1 MLSNENGTFDFS
13 ILDNLPVT
21 YGHGASSGDIDN
33 DGDLDIYVTATDD
46 INKGGFFLINDGNG
60 NFNPDYSILN
70 YGYYEIYTAELAYVN
85 SDSSIDL
92 ILGGGYAAGSE
103 NLKTKIFFGS
113 SGFYSKANMVEI
125 PIVDMNEGEAFFPND
140 YLIYDLDKDG
150 NKEIISLG
158 GIDPP
163 PGTGNLGKTFIQ
175 IVSHNGD
182 FSFVDQTNNF
192 IENNSYQPTMTIGF
206 GRFRMQDIDND
217 GSINLIR
224 DYYYGHEGHDGPWD
238 WEWNGSKLI
247 PQF

>member
-1 MLSNENGTFDFS
+1 
-13 ILDNLPVT
+13 
-21 YGHGASSGDIDN
+21 
-33 DGDLDIYVTATDD
+33 
-46 INKGGFFLINDGNG
+46 
-60 NFNPDYSILN
+60 
-70 YGYYEIYTAELAYVN
+70 
-85 SDSSIDL
+85 
-92 ILGGGYAAGSE
+92 
-103 NLKTKIFFGS
+103 
-113 SGFYSKANMVEI
+113 MVEI
-125 PIVDMNEGEAFFPND
+125 PSVDMNEGEAFFPND